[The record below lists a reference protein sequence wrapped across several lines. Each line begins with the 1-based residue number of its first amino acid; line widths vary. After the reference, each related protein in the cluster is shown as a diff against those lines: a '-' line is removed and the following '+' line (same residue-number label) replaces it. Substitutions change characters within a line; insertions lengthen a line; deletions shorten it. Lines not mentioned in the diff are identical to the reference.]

1 MKGNE
6 TLFSVWLSLCTGVA
20 CTEFA
25 PLIAKFGSAYALF
38 CAREHEIEA
47 LDVSEG
53 LKERLCNKNLDQSY
67 GIVHFCDK
75 HGVGILCYTD
85 PAYPSTLRAIKA
97 PPCVLYYKGKLPDFD
112 KRLLIS
118 MVGTRSMSEYGR
130 EMAYRISYELASTGT
145 IIVSG
150 MALGVDAACAVG
162 ALAAKGNTIAV
173 LGCGIDLPYPR
184 QHDRLMQAIA
194 EKGLVLTEFPPST
207 PPRGYHFPLRNRII
221 SALGAGTLVVEANLG
236 SGALITAKEAILQG
250 KDIYAV
256 PGNVGDPNTSGTNA
270 LIRDGAAVVLNS
282 RDILQN
288 YAFLYRD
295 SVDSA
300 RLLRAQERSDPD
312 PAAFARYGVGL
323 PASHAPAMSVQ
334 QVRRTQIPQNK
345 MPPKAANES
354 AQQEKAAQK
363 EQSASAQD
371 SAEQVSAKQG
381 ASEQVS
387 SEKVSSEKIA
397 PTEHRDDSALVL
409 EQFSQRQRDMFAQIP
424 LDKAISADWLVR
436 CGYAAHE
443 VMMALTMFEIKGLI
457 SSLPGGLYTRK

>member
-20 CTEFA
+20 NTEFA
-25 PLIAKFGSAYALF
+25 PLLDRFGSAYALF
-38 CAREHEIEA
+38 CANQSDIDA
-47 LDVSEG
+47 LDVSES
-53 LKERLCNKNLDQSY
+53 LKDRLCDKRLDEAY
-67 GIVHFCDK
+67 GIVEYCQK
-75 HGVGILCYTD
+75 HGVGILSYTD

-97 PPCVLYYKGKLPDFD
+97 PPCVLYYKGKLPEFE

-118 MVGTRSMSEYGR
+118 AVGTRSMSEYGK

-145 IIVSG
+145 VIVSG

-162 ALAAKGNTIAV
+162 ALAAKGCTIAV
-173 LGCGIDLPYPR
+173 LGCGIDVPYPR
-184 QHDRLMQAIA
+184 QHERLMHAIA
-194 EKGLVLTEFPPST
+194 ERGLVLTEFPPST

-221 SALGAGTLVVEANLG
+221 SGLGAGTLVVEADLG
-236 SGALITAKEAILQG
+236 SGALITAREAIVQG
-250 KDIYAV
+250 KDIYAI

-270 LIRDGAAVVLNS
+270 LIRDGAAVVLGA

-300 RLLRAQERSDPD
+300 RLMRAQERSDPD

-323 PASHAPAMSVQ
+323 PAAQAPAKSVAE
-334 QVRRTQIPQNK
+334 VRREQSEPQK
-345 MPPKAANES
+345 PAAPKAAKS
-354 AQQEKAAQK
+354 SL
-363 EQSASAQD
+363 EQ
-371 SAEQVSAKQG
+371 AKQAEAAAPQP
-381 ASEQVS
+381 ASPKHE
-387 SEKVSSEKIA
+387 
-397 PTEHRDDSALVL
+397 DDSAAVL
-409 EQFSQRQRDMFAQIP
+409 AQFTPKQREMFAQIP

-436 CGYAAHE
+436 CGYPTHE
-443 VMMALTMFEIKGLI
+443 VMMALTMFEIKGLV